1 MDSLAVSTGNFTLDL
16 FQKLN
21 ESAKGTNIFF
31 SPWSIASALAM
42 VYVGAK
48 GNTATQM
55 AEVLHFSRT
64 RGAESSSLVAK
75 SSRGRPKKRKM
86 ESDQGKDEDVH
97 RGFLALISEINKP
110 RSTYVLRTANRLY
123 GEKTFHFLT
132 EYIQLVK
139 KYYRAEPQSVN
150 FLKAAE
156 QVRKEIN
163 SWVESQTESK
173 IQNLLPKGAVSS
185 DTALVLVNAIYFK
198 GKWAKR
204 FPKENTTEQPF
215 RLSKTKTKPVQM
227 MFLKD
232 VFLVNYIEALRT
244 KVVTLPY
251 ISNDLSMF
259 ILLPD
264 DINDKSTERELTYE
278 KLSQW
283 TSLENMGKAE
293 VELHLPR
300 IKLEESYDLKS
311 TLSNMGMKDAFSK
324 NQADFTGMSE
334 KNDLFLS
341 QVFHK
346 TFVEVNEEGTEAAA
360 STAAVVVVRSLL
372 SFDKFKAD
380 HPFLFFIIHNKTKNI
395 LFFGRFCSP

>member
-1 MDSLAVSTGNFTLDL
+1 MFSRLHLFTHHL
-16 FQKLN
+16 
-21 ESAKGTNIFF
+21 GTNIFF

-55 AEVLHFSRT
+55 AEV
-64 RGAESSSLVAK
+64 GSLTFPENSFKIAN
-75 SSRGRPKKRKM
+75 
-86 ESDQGKDEDVH
+86 VH

-215 RLSKTKTKPVQM
+215 RLSKTKPVQM

-264 DINDKSTERELTYE
+264 DINDKSTELTYE

>member
-55 AEVLHFSRT
+55 AEMKKSCPSPQHSR
-64 RGAESSSLVAK
+64 V
-75 SSRGRPKKRKM
+75 M

-264 DINDKSTERELTYE
+264 DINDKSTGLELLERELTYE

>member
-55 AEVLHFSRT
+55 AEVGLHGCQS
-64 RGAESSSLVAK
+64 
-75 SSRGRPKKRKM
+75 
-86 ESDQGKDEDVH
+86 GKGDEDVH

-132 EYIQLVK
+132 

-215 RLSKTKTKPVQM
+215 RLSKVWADTCANIGP
-227 MFLKD
+227 
-232 VFLVNYIEALRT
+232 
-244 KVVTLPY
+244 
-251 ISNDLSMF
+251 DLSTWWACNAPG
-259 ILLPD
+259 LQH
-264 DINDKSTERELTYE
+264 EWR
-278 KLSQW
+278 
-283 TSLENMGKAE
+283 
-293 VELHLPR
+293 LHSAWEWHLM
-300 IKLEESYDLKS
+300 
-311 TLSNMGMKDAFSK
+311 T
-324 NQADFTGMSE
+324 T
-334 KNDLFLS
+334 
-341 QVFHK
+341 
-346 TFVEVNEEGTEAAA
+346 
-360 STAAVVVVRSLL
+360 
-372 SFDKFKAD
+372 
-380 HPFLFFIIHNKTKNI
+380 
-395 LFFGRFCSP
+395 

>member
-55 AEVLHFSRT
+55 AEVGLHGCQS
-64 RGAESSSLVAK
+64 
-75 SSRGRPKKRKM
+75 
-86 ESDQGKDEDVH
+86 GKGDEDVH

-132 EYIQLVK
+132 

>member
-55 AEVLHFSRT
+55 AE
-64 RGAESSSLVAK
+64 GPMCC
-75 SSRGRPKKRKM
+75 RGR
-86 ESDQGKDEDVH
+86 DEDVH

-132 EYIQLVK
+132 

-264 DINDKSTERELTYE
+264 DINDKELTYE